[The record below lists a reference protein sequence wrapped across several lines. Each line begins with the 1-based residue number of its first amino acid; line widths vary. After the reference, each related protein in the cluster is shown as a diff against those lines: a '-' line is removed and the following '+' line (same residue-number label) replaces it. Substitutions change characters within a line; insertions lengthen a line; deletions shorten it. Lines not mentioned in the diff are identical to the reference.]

1 MFLSPSIV
9 TGVLTPYTDFA
20 LDSKETE
27 QLTKIHQINKE
38 YKNQANINFGKNSQS
53 ALHASTF
60 FCITLISMKKYDEA
74 KELITEISENL
85 KTSNDII
92 FPVSANQLLKL
103 IERIEP
109 LDENNEKL
117 KTLFALFNKRV
128 SAEFK
133 SRDRFKI
140 KERIAQIEKKIK
152 E

>member
-1 MFLSPSIV
+1 
-9 TGVLTPYTDFA
+9 
-20 LDSKETE
+20 
-27 QLTKIHQINKE
+27 
-38 YKNQANINFGKNSQS
+38 
-53 ALHASTF
+53 
-60 FCITLISMKKYDEA
+60 MKKYDEA